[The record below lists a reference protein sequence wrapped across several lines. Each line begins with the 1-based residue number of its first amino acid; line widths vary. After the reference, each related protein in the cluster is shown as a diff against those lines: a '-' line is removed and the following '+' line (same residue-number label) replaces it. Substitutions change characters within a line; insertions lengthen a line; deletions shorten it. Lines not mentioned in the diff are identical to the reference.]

1 VSDQEV
7 HRLALQEYVWGVWH
21 MGQKKNAD
29 LPAAWPVA
37 E

>member
-1 VSDQEV
+1 VV
-7 HRLALQEYVWGVWH
+7 HRLALQECVLGVWRT
-21 MGQKKNAD
+21 GQMKNAD